1 MMIIALHLILFLVVI
16 VVSYG
21 ITKLFINKNKIN
33 KVLSY
38 LDKKYRERLLDKKVD
53 EAYRKKKKNIFGKLD
68 SLIYMSGIRKYFKYM
83 NSELFVVGVFI
94 ISFLFSAFIFK
105 LYESWIF
112 TVEAFLAIPLIFYG
126 ILKQMIQI
134 NFDRIDNSIMFFI
147 SSLKSN
153 ANIENNIVFM
163 MKETTKKLKEPIR
176 TYNDDFIR
184 DIRFGIPIEKAFEN
198 YINKVENIRLKNILK
213 NLYICSINNAN
224 YSKLLDKTR
233 VVVRNY
239 YEGKEKRKKKVRSA
253 QISIMAIVGVSLVI
267 LHSLSGITSNFYAL
281 LTRTT
286 AGQILVGYMIC
297 VVLIAI
303 YKCITLKEFNY

>member
-1 MMIIALHLILFLVVI
+1 MIIALHLILFLVVI

>member
-1 MMIIALHLILFLVVI
+1 MMIIALHVILFLAII
-16 VVSYG
+16 VVAYG
-21 ITKLFINKNKIN
+21 ITKNLISKRKIEKLFLYFDEKYKNRLI
-33 KVLSY
+33 
-38 LDKKYRERLLDKKVD
+38 DKKID

-83 NSELFVVGVFI
+83 NSELFILGVFI
-94 ISFLFSAFIFK
+94 ISFLFSIVIFE
-105 LYESWIF
+105 LYGSWIF
-112 TVEAFLAIPLIFYG
+112 TVEAFLAIPIIFYG
-126 ILKQMIQI
+126 ILKEMVQI
-134 NFDRIDNSIMFFI
+134 NFDKIDNSIMFFI

-153 ANIENNIVFM
+153 AEIKNNIVFM
-163 MKETTKKLKEPIR
+163 IGETTKKLKEPLK

-184 DIRFGIPIEKAFEN
+184 DVRFGISIDKAFEN
-198 YINKVENIRLKNILK
+198 YINKVENVRFKNILK
-213 NLYICSINNAN
+213 NLYICSLNNAN

-233 VVVRNY
+233 IIVRNY
-239 YEGKEKRKKKVRSA
+239 YEEKEKRKRKVRTA
-253 QISIMAIVGVSLVI
+253 QISIMAIVAVSVVI

>member
-1 MMIIALHLILFLVVI
+1 M
-16 VVSYG
+16 
-21 ITKLFINKNKIN
+21 INKNKVEEI
-33 KVLSY
+33 LFHF
-38 LDKKYRERLLDKKVD
+38 DKKYRERMLDKKVD

-83 NSELFVVGVFI
+83 NSELFVIGVFI

-134 NFDRIDNSIMFFI
+134 NFDKIDNNIMFFI

-163 MKETTKKLKEPIR
+163 MKETTKKLKEPLR
-176 TYNDDFIR
+176 TYNDEFIR

-198 YINKVENIRLKNILK
+198 YISKVQNIRLKNILK
-213 NLYICSINNAN
+213 NIYICSINNAN

-233 VVVRNY
+233 IIVRNY
-239 YEGKEKRKKKVRSA
+239 YEEKEKRKRKVRSA
-253 QISIMAIVGVSLVI
+253 QIGIGAIIAVSIII
-267 LHSLSGITSNFYAL
+267 LKSLSGITNDFYSL
-281 LTRTT
+281 LMRTT
-286 AGQILVGYMIC
+286 IGQILVGYMIG
-297 VVLIAI
+297 VILIAI

>member
-1 MMIIALHLILFLVVI
+1 MIVFLHVILLIIVI
-16 VVSYG
+16 VLAYG
-21 ITKLFINKNKIN
+21 VTRSLINKNKVEEI
-33 KVLSY
+33 LFHF
-38 LDKKYRERLLDKKVD
+38 DKKYRERMLDKKVD

-83 NSELFVVGVFI
+83 NSELFVIGVFI

-134 NFDRIDNSIMFFI
+134 NFDKIDNNIMFFI

-163 MKETTKKLKEPIR
+163 MKETTKKLKEPLR
-176 TYNDDFIR
+176 TYNDEFIR

-198 YINKVENIRLKNILK
+198 YISKVQNIRLKNILK
-213 NLYICSINNAN
+213 NIYICSINNAN

-233 VVVRNY
+233 IIVRNY
-239 YEGKEKRKKKVRSA
+239 YEEKEKRKRKVRSA
-253 QISIMAIVGVSLVI
+253 QIGIGAIIAVSIII
-267 LHSLSGITSNFYAL
+267 LKSLSGITNDFYSL
-281 LTRTT
+281 LMRTT
-286 AGQILVGYMIC
+286 IGQILVGYMIG
-297 VVLIAI
+297 VILIAI